1 MMVEKFVMNVERK
14 RKMKSDE
21 LKLIHDLL
29 DDYADIVFNDVH
41 DHSKETTINLVKAL
55 KIVKREIEN
64 G

>member
-1 MMVEKFVMNVERK
+1 M
-14 RKMKSDE
+14 E
-21 LKLIHDLL
+21 LNEIEVKLIHDLL

-55 KIVKREIEN
+55 KIIKRGKEN